1 MISIAYILF
10 TGLPKSCVDYKSTT
24 GTTKDGEYVLYPK
37 FPSCEQGVS
46 VYCADM
52 DTDCPKEYIT
62 LKAGRCKNYALADYR
77 IGAKAN
83 DKTKKSSKTE
93 FEKVIS

>member
-10 TGLPKSCVDYKSTT
+10 TGLPKSCADYKYTT

-37 FPSCEQGVS
+37 FPSCKKGVS

-52 DTDCPKEYIT
+52 DTDCPKQYIT
-62 LKAGRCKNYALADYR
+62 FKADKSKNYALADYR
-77 IGAKAN
+77 IGAAAK